1 MSAMLLPHGLKSIA
15 GMARSYDERPST
27 PGLVL
32 HLRSTPASR
41 QAPVMPPSPQRSIHV
56 VAAVIADVRGRI
68 LLARRTDGRD
78 LAGLWEFPGGKREPG
93 ESPEAALVR
102 ELQEELGITV
112 QVGARL
118 ISVPQQYPDKRLT
131 LDVRHVTAW
140 QGTPRGVEGQALAWV
155 APAKLV
161 RYPMPP
167 ADRPVVAALL
177 QSDHYLVTPEPGA
190 DRAGWLASLSQA
202 LASGIRRVQL
212 RARSPESQPGWRGL
226 AADAVA
232 LCRKARAEVL
242 VNGDI
247 GLARELGI
255 GVHLRASQL
264 AGLSARPLAAGQLV
278 SASCHDADE
287 LQLAQALGCDF
298 AVLGSVLATATH
310 PGGELLGWDG
320 FAALRESVS
329 LPLYAIGG
337 LAPPDLAHARQHGAQ
352 GIAAI
357 RAFWP
362 SLP

>member
-1 MSAMLLPHGLKSIA
+1 
-15 GMARSYDERPST
+15 
-27 PGLVL
+27 
-32 HLRSTPASR
+32 
-41 QAPVMPPSPQRSIHV
+41 MPPSPQRSIHV

-112 QVGARL
+112 QVGAPL

-131 LDVRHVTAW
+131 LDVRHVTH
-140 QGTPRGVEGQALAWV
+140 GRGARAGSKARRWLGG
-155 APAKLV
+155 PGKLV
-161 RYPMPP
+161 RYPMAP

-190 DRAGWLASLSQA
+190 DGTGWLASLSGA
-202 LASGIRRVQL
+202 LSSGIRRVQL

-232 LCRKARAEVL
+232 LCHKAKAEVL

-247 GLARELGI
+247 GLAGELGI
-255 GVHLRASQL
+255 GLHLRASQL
-264 AGLSARPLAAGQLV
+264 AGMSARPVGDGQLV
-278 SASCHDADE
+278 SASCHDANE
-287 LQLAQALGCDF
+287 LKLPSPGCDF
-298 AVLGSVLATATH
+298 AVLAASYPPPRTGWRT
-310 PGGELLGWDG
+310 LGWEG
-320 FAALRESVS
+320 
-329 LPLYAIGG
+329 LPRCVNRYRCPVRHRRPGTSG
-337 LAPPDLAHARQHGAQ
+337 PRPRRQHGAQ

-357 RAFWP
+357 AAYGP
-362 SLP
+362 PVL